1 VVKNS
6 NNTGFD
12 YFTAISARV
21 FDFFWALCS
30 AAAAFY
36 YRFEITD
43 ISIEYQTLM
52 LMGAVLVALSSSSFG
67 VYASWR
73 GRRKIR
79 LIGQIFLSWLTAFSI
94 LLGLLVFSHQ
104 ADHFSRIWLGF
115 WIVGGIFGSAF
126 FRLAIYKTLGS
137 LRKRGM
143 NHKRVLVVGAGSSAR
158 SVIASLC
165 ENAWIGFDVVQLVP
179 IQNTELGSLFNG
191 IPVGGGVNDIP
202 RMVDSKDIQ
211 EVWICLPL
219 KKGDEVDRIL
229 YVLRHSTVNIRY
241 VPDMSDFRLLNHKV
255 SDIAGIQVLDLSC
268 SPLSGA
274 NQYVKSLEDRL
285 LGFLIF
291 VLITPVLCLI
301 AIGVKLSSPGPI
313 IFKQYRHGID
323 GKQINVYK
331 FRSMKVHEEEG
342 GTVTQATLNDS
353 RITPLGAFLRKTSLD
368 ELPQFFNVIQG
379 KMSIVGP
386 RPHALAHNE
395 HYKEIVESYM
405 KRHKVK
411 PGITGWAQ
419 VNGLRGETDTIDK
432 MKKRVEYDL
441 FYIENWS
448 LLLDL
453 KIIFLTVYKG
463 FTDKN
468 AY

>member
-1 VVKNS
+1 MGKDS

-12 YFTAISARV
+12 YFTVISARV
-21 FDFFWALCS
+21 FDFSWTLSS
-30 AAAAFY
+30 AAFAFY
-36 YRFEITD
+36 FRFSTIEIPVN
-43 ISIEYQTLM
+43 YQSLM
-52 LMGAVLVALSSSSFG
+52 LMGAVLVALTSSSFG
-67 VYASWR
+67 VYLSWR
-73 GRRKIR
+73 GRRKIN
-79 LIGQIFLSWLTAFSI
+79 LISRIFVSWAIAFSM

-104 ADHFSRIWLGF
+104 ADYFSRVWLGS
-115 WIVGGIFGSAF
+115 WVLGGAFGSAI
-126 FRLAIYKTLGS
+126 FRLVVYKTLGN
-137 LRKRGM
+137 LRTRGI
-143 NHKRVLVVGAGSSAR
+143 NHKRVLVVGAGGSAR
-158 SVIASLC
+158 SVIASLGH
-165 ENAWIGFDVVQLVP
+165 NAWVGFDVVQLVP
-179 IQNTELGSLFNG
+179 IENTELSNPYKG
-191 IPVGGGVNDIP
+191 IPVGGGIDDIAD
-202 RMVDSKDIQ
+202 MVESKDIQ
-211 EVWICLPL
+211 EVWVCLPL
-219 KKGDEVDRIL
+219 KKGEQVDRVL
-229 YVLRHSTVNIRY
+229 YALRHSTVNIRY

-274 NQYVKSLEDRL
+274 NQYIKYLEDRL
-285 LGFLIF
+285 LGLLIF
-291 VLITPVLCLI
+291 ICISPLLLLI
-301 AIGVKLSSPGPI
+301 ALGVKLSSPGPI
-313 IFKQYRHGID
+313 LFKQYRHGID

-331 FRSMKVHEEEG
+331 FRSMEVHEEEA
-342 GTVTQATLNDS
+342 GTITQATPNDS
-353 RITPLGAFLRKTSLD
+353 RITRLGAFLRRTSLD

-419 VNGLRGETDTIDK
+419 VNGLRGATDTIDK
-432 MKKRVEYDL
+432 MEKRVEYDL

-463 FTDKN
+463 FLDKN

>member
-1 VVKNS
+1 MGKDS

-12 YFTAISARV
+12 YFTVISARV
-21 FDFFWALCS
+21 FDFVWAVSS
-30 AAAAFY
+30 AVIAFY
-36 YRFEITD
+36 FRFATVEV
-43 ISIEYQTLM
+43 SIHYQSLI
-52 LMGAVLVALSSSSFG
+52 LMGAVLVSLCSSFFG

-73 GRRKIR
+73 GRRKVG
-79 LIGQIFLSWLTAFSI
+79 LIARIFLAWAIAVGI
-94 LLGLLVFSHQ
+94 LLALLVFSHQ
-104 ADHFSRIWLGF
+104 ADYFSRMWLGT
-115 WIVGGIFGSAF
+115 WILGG
-126 FRLAIYKTLGS
+126 TLGS
-137 LRKRGM
+137 AVFRVVVYKALGNLRTRGI
-143 NHKRVLVVGAGSSAR
+143 NHKRVLVVGAGNSAR
-158 SVIASLC
+158 SVIASLKH
-165 ENAWIGFDVVQLVP
+165 NAWIGFDIVQIVP
-179 IQNTELGSLFNG
+179 VDAAELSDPYQG
-191 IPVGGGVNDIP
+191 ISVGGEISDISS
-202 RMVDSKDIQ
+202 MVEAKDIQ

-219 KKGDEVDRIL
+219 RKGEEVDRIL
-229 YVLRHSTVNIRY
+229 YSLRHSTANIRY
-241 VPDMSDFRLLNHKV
+241 VPDLSDFRLLNHKV

-274 NQYVKSLEDRL
+274 NQYIKSLEDRL
-285 LGFLIF
+285 LGFIIF
-291 VLITPVLCLI
+291 VCISPMLLLI

-313 IFKQYRHGID
+313 LFKQYRHGID
-323 GKQINVYK
+323 GKPINVYK
-331 FRSMKVHEEEG
+331 FRSMEVHEEVEG
-342 GTVTQATLNDS
+342 VVTQATVNDS
-353 RITPLGAFLRKTSLD
+353 RITRLGAFLRKTSLD

-395 HYKEIVESYM
+395 YYKEIVESYM

-432 MKKRVEYDL
+432 MQKRVEFDL

-448 LLLDL
+448 LILDL

-463 FTDKN
+463 FINKN

>member
-1 VVKNS
+1 MGKDS

-12 YFTAISARV
+12 YFTVISARV
-21 FDFFWALCS
+21 FDFFWAVSS
-30 AAAAFY
+30 AVVAFY
-36 YRFEITD
+36 LRFATLEV
-43 ISIEYQTLM
+43 SIHYQSLI
-52 LMGAVLVALSSSSFG
+52 LMGAVLVSLCSSFFG

-73 GRRKIR
+73 GRRKISLLAR
-79 LIGQIFLSWLTAFSI
+79 MFLSWATAFGI
-94 LLGLLVFSHQ
+94 LFVLLVFSHQ
-104 ADHFSRIWLGF
+104 ADYFSRVWLGT
-115 WIVGGIFGSAF
+115 WILCGTLGSAT
-126 FRLAIYKTLGS
+126 FRSIIYKTLGN
-137 LRKRGM
+137 LRTRGI

-158 SVIASLC
+158 SVIASLGH
-165 ENAWIGFDVVQLVP
+165 NAWVGFDVVQLVP
-179 IQNTELGSLFNG
+179 VESTELNNPYQG
-191 IPVGGGVNDIP
+191 ISVGGSIADIEDL
-202 RMVDSKDIQ
+202 VESKDIQ

-219 KKGDEVDRIL
+219 KKGEAVDRIL
-229 YVLRHSTVNIRY
+229 YALRHSTANIRY

-274 NQYVKSLEDRL
+274 NQYIKSLEDRL
-285 LGFLIF
+285 LGSIIF
-291 VLITPVLCLI
+291 VCISPVLLLI

-313 IFKQYRHGID
+313 LFKQYRHGID
-323 GKQINVYK
+323 GKRINVYK
-331 FRSMKVHEEEG
+331 FRSMEVHEEAEG
-342 GTVTQATLNDS
+342 VITQATHNDS
-353 RITPLGAFLRKTSLD
+353 RITRLGAFLRKTSLD
-368 ELPQFFNVIQG
+368 ELPQFFNVMQG

-386 RPHALAHNE
+386 RPHALAHNDY
-395 HYKEIVESYM
+395 YKEIVESYM

-463 FTDKN
+463 FIDKN